1 VPRRWKVN
9 GSRIALKT
17 VQVTKTNEVGIVLN
31 NADFA
36 SSIGAEIQGVEM
48 SGFKCSTW
56 LSSLCLL
63 FAASAFGVQ
72 PSEVGAVAAG
82 HPLAVNA
89 GMNVL
94 KRGGNAFDAAVAIA
108 ATLNVVEPM
117 MSGVGGYGSIVIYN
131 ANTRQVRYLNGAG
144 KFPKATDTNFMRP
157 PIENYLGNRLGAKS
171 VSVPGNVNSW
181 YELHALGKLR
191 WNGLFDD
198 AIRHAE
204 QGYEISTYAA
214 GLIAG
219 AFDQFPDYAK
229 TIYGNHGKPLTSG
242 EVLRQAD
249 LGRTLK
255 SIAQYGPDAFYQG
268 EIAAK
273 IDRQMRVAGGFL
285 SLEDLQGD
293 KAQWWDP
300 SVISF
305 KGHDVY
311 TMGTPG
317 NGFTSLFALGV
328 MEHVDPGRADYGSA
342 TSYHLLAEVL
352 KKSVAVRLTTPG
364 TPEAASRIH
373 NEVLTAANFRKVA
386 ASVDPERSSP
396 FLLNPG
402 AEHENT
408 THFVVAD
415 RWGNVVSATQT
426 LGNGFG
432 SKILV
437 EDTGIW
443 LNNSMAFSTF
453 EPKGNPMDPVA
464 GQYKLSSNSPMII
477 LKDGRPWAALGTP
490 GGHTIP
496 QNAAQIAL
504 NLIDRNMPMQ
514 AAIDAPKIAYLEDK
528 DVLRIESGI
537 ADVVVSELQRKGHRL
552 VTGPIGNAM
561 GIRFESGPGQ
571 AIYDVGIDT
580 RRDWHT
586 AISYF

>member
-1 VPRRWKVN
+1 
-9 GSRIALKT
+9 
-17 VQVTKTNEVGIVLN
+17 
-31 NADFA
+31 
-36 SSIGAEIQGVEM
+36 M

-63 FAASAFGVQ
+63 FAGSAFGVQ
-72 PSEVGAVAAG
+72 QSEVGAVAAG
-82 HPLAVNA
+82 HPLAVDA

-94 KRGGNAFDAAVAIA
+94 RRGGNAFDSAVAIA

-117 MSGVGGYGSIVIYN
+117 MSGVGGYGSILIYN
-131 ANTRQVRYLNGAG
+131 AKTKQVRYLNGSG
-144 KFPKATDTNFMRP
+144 KFPIATDTDFMRP
-157 PIENYLGNRLGAKS
+157 PTENYLGNRLGAKS

-191 WNGLFDD
+191 WDSLFAD

-204 QGYEISTYAA
+204 QGYEVSTYAA
-214 GLIAG
+214 GLISG

-229 TIYGNHGKPLTSG
+229 TIYGNHGKPLISG

-255 SIAQYGPDAFYQG
+255 SIAQDGPDAFYKG
-268 EIAAK
+268 EIATK
-273 IDRQMRVAGGFL
+273 IDRQMRAAGGFL
-285 SLEDLQGD
+285 SLEDLHND

-305 KGHDVY
+305 KGRDVY

-317 NGFTSLFALGV
+317 NGFTSLFTLGV
-328 MEHVDPGRADYGSA
+328 MEHVDPGKAGYESA
-342 TSYHLLAEVL
+342 ASYHLLAEVL

-364 TPEAASRIH
+364 TSEAAPRIR
-373 NEVLTAANFRKVA
+373 NEILTAANFRKAA
-386 ASVDPERSSP
+386 ASLNPEHSSP
-396 FLLNPG
+396 FMLNPG

-453 EPKGNPMDPVA
+453 EPRGNPMDPVA
-464 GQYKLSSNSPMII
+464 AQYKLSSNSPMII
-477 LKDGRPWAALGTP
+477 LKDGQPWAALGTP
-490 GGHTIP
+490 GGHSIP

-504 NLIDRNMPMQ
+504 NLIDRNMTMQ
-514 AAIDAPKIAYLEDK
+514 AAIDVPKIAYLEDK
-528 DVLRIESGI
+528 DLLRIESGI
-537 ADVVVSELQRKGHRL
+537 ADAVVSELKRKGHRL

-561 GIRFESGPGQ
+561 GIRFEHAPGQ
-571 AIYDVGIDT
+571 VNYDVGIDT

-586 AISYF
+586 AISHF